1 MSLKIN
7 DERPVIVANE
17 TGNITSVEAVAAA
30 LGVSVEKVR
39 IFKDQNGAIV
49 LAFCY
54 LGPTWTV
61 TSALDSDGS
70 ILFNDGSRIYG
81 GNTGETV
88 PTSTISRIS
97 FYGGI

>member
-1 MSLKIN
+1 MSFKIN
-7 DERPVIVANE
+7 DERPVIVVNE
-17 TGNITSVEAVAAA
+17 TGYITSAEAVATA
-30 LGVSVEKVR
+30 LGVDVENVS
-39 IFKDQNGAIV
+39 IFKDLNGNNVI
-49 LAFCY
+49 AFCY

-88 PTSTISRIS
+88 PTSVISRIS
-97 FYGGI
+97 FYGSI